1 MENFQVVASSNHIR
15 KIVCNIN
22 IEDMQNKNIICL
34 TEYREI
40 LFLYNNEIYYYTERV

>member
-1 MENFQVVASSNHIR
+1 MENFQVVGSSNHIG

-40 LFLYNNEIYYYTERV
+40 LCYYNQFDN